1 MDMVSSQVEGS
12 IDPAPRLYPTLR
24 VTVKQSIGKT
34 RLD

>member
-1 MDMVSSQVEGS
+1 MDIECFRVEGL
-12 IDPAPRLYPTLR
+12 IDPVPRLYPTLR